1 MCIWW
6 CTYLESKHVIEQE
19 TPHILIG
26 TPGRIVYLLETSVIR
41 LNRLKRFIIDE
52 CDDMFNEID
61 TRKRVQDI
69 FKRTP
74 RIKQVMISGAMGDI
88 SKSVCRKFTKNA
100 QEIFVDEELTLHGLQ
115 QHFVKLTEREKN
127 RKLND
132 LLDVLDFNQLA
143 IFTRTSRA

>member
-1 MCIWW
+1 MACQIF
-6 CTYLESKHVIEQE
+6 CEFERFSKYMTDVQIGCVYGGVPYLESKHVIEQE

-26 TPGRIVYLLETSVIR
+26 TPGRIVYLLETSVLR
-41 LNRLKRFIIDE
+41 LNRLKRFIIDD
-52 CDDMFNEID
+52 CDNMFDQID

-115 QHFVKLTEREKN
+115 
-127 RKLND
+127 
-132 LLDVLDFNQLA
+132 
-143 IFTRTSRA
+143 